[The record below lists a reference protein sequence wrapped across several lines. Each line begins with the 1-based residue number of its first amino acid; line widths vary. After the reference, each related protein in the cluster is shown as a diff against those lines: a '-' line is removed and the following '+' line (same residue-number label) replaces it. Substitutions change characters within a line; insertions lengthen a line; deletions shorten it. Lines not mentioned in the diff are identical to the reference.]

1 MIRILTCAALIL
13 LSGCVTLDE
22 YIQINGDGS
31 AKIVLKYSMPVSGMK
46 ILKDSE
52 KALQELNKQEDGSD
66 KPRIFD
72 VVKMKAHFKRFKDV
86 HVISLR
92 VHEEDDKMNAYI
104 NLQIDDL
111 RKALREGLL
120 PYTSLEKDDKNYVF
134 SALYPFNLSR
144 MKKKPSAALKDLEI
158 SFKVKTPG
166 VINETNAH
174 SKLANLAEWSYGPGK
189 KSFAE
194 SDGKFTV
201 KFDASK
207 LSFLDEKKD

>member
-1 MIRILTCAALIL
+1 ML

-72 VVKMKAHFKRFKDV
+72 VAKMKAHFKRFKDV
-86 HVISLR
+86 HIISLR

-134 SALYPFNLSR
+134 SALYPFNLGR
-144 MKKKPSAALKDLEI
+144 MKQKPNNALKDLEVT
-158 SFKVKTPG
+158 FKVKTPG
-166 VINETNAH
+166 VISETNAH
-174 SKLANLAEWSYGPGK
+174 SNLANLAEWTYGPGK
-189 KSFAE
+189 KSFAK